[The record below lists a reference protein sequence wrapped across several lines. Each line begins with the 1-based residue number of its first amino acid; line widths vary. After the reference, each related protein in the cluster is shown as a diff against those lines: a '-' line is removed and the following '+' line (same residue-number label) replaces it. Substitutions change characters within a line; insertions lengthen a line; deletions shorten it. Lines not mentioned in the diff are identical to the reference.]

1 MAAFTVTLFPQKR
14 FQKLLAR
21 AWFVVRCFSFV
32 KQAVLVIFLDDSF
45 VTTKSLQYSFSYPW
59 IWLPLNTSS

>member
-1 MAAFTVTLFPQKR
+1 MAAFTVTRFSQKR
-14 FQKLLAR
+14 FPSLLAR
-21 AWFVVRCFSFV
+21 AWFVVRCFCFV